1 MLASMHSQMDGGV
14 SLSQSGESSAL
25 SQDQLAELN
34 AFYGLDQPVT
44 TAYINWLT
52 KLVTLDL
59 GESTR
64 YYEPVTEM
72 IAERLPVSLFYGAMT
87 FVISYLISFHLAI
100 TKHLNMALGLIP
112 ALLF

>member
-1 MLASMHSQMDGGV
+1 MLHYFIRRLFLVIPAFLGITLLIFAITRLVPGGPVERMLASMHSQMDGGV

-59 GESTR
+59 GE
-64 YYEPVTEM
+64 YP
-72 IAERLPVSLFYGAMT
+72 
-87 FVISYLISFHLAI
+87 
-100 TKHLNMALGLIP
+100 
-112 ALLF
+112 LL